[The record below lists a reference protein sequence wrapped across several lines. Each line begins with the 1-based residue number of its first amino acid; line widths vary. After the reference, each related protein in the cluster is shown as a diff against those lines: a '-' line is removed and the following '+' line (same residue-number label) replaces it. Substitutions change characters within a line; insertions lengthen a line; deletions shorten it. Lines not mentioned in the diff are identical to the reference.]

1 MRRNFFIM
9 NRSGGRSDV
18 MAHQAMIATSHPL
31 ATSTGLKCLYD
42 GGNAVD
48 AAIAAA
54 AVLTLAEPH
63 MTSLGGDAFALVA
76 PKGDARIH
84 AVNGSGCAPSAFD
97 VADLGE
103 AEEIPRDSPHAITI
117 PGAVDAWALLHEK
130 WGRADWQGLFAPAID
145 YAKRGIPVHARV
157 AWDWGAE
164 CGNLGDADAKRHY
177 LNNGKAYKEGQNFAC
192 PAMGDAFARIAK
204 EGRDGFY
211 KGAVAEDIVGKLNA
225 LGGRHSMADFA
236 RPHAEEVAPINAP
249 YRGKTIWQC
258 PPNGQGLTALIM
270 ARIFA
275 RFDVASLNEADRMHL
290 LAEISKQAY
299 GLRDLFLAD
308 PAHRAV
314 AVDWLLSDAVI
325 DAAAGRIDMARA
337 GVFAPTDFPHHPD
350 TIYLAVVDADGM
362 AVSFIQSIFDTFGA
376 GIASR
381 QFGILLQSRGR
392 AFRLDPKHPNA
403 IAPNKRPLHTIIPGM
418 LTEDEKLLGAYGVMG
433 GQYQAVGQMAFLI
446 NHFDLDMSPQSAL
459 DAPRSFAIDGT
470 LQLERTI
477 PPAIADDLTA
487 RGHKII
493 WNPAPIGGGQ
503 AILRDSTSGVLI
515 GASDA
520 RKDGFAAGY

>member
-18 MAHQAMIATSHPL
+18 MAHQAMVATSHPL

-76 PKGDARIH
+76 PEGDARIH
-84 AVNGSGCAPSAFD
+84 AVNGSGRAPAAFD
-97 VADLGE
+97 VADLGG
-103 AEEIPRDSPHAITI
+103 ADEIPRDSPHAITI

-164 CGNLGDADAKRHY
+164 CGNLGDADAQRHY
-177 LNNGKAYKEGQNFAC
+177 LNNGKAYAEGQNFAC
-192 PAMGDAFARIAK
+192 APMAEAFALIAK

-236 RPHAEEVAPINAP
+236 RPHAEEVAPISAP

-275 RFDVASLNEADRMHL
+275 RFNPASLNEADRMHL

-337 GVFAPTDFPHHPD
+337 GAFVPSDFPHHPD

-376 GIASR
+376 GIASP

-403 IAPNKRPLHTIIPGM
+403 IAPNKRPLHTIIPAM
-418 LTEDEKLLGAYGVMG
+418 LTQDKKLLGAYGVMG

-446 NHFDLDMSPQSAL
+446 NHFDLGLSPQAAL
-459 DAPRSFAIDGT
+459 DAPRSFAIDGA
-470 LQLERTI
+470 LQLESTI
-477 PPAIADDLTA
+477 APEIADDLTA
-487 RGHKII
+487 RGHKIM

-503 AILRDSTSGVLI
+503 AILRGCTGALI

>member
-1 MRRNFFIM
+1 
-9 NRSGGRSDV
+9 
-18 MAHQAMIATSHPL
+18 MAHQAMVATSHPL
-31 ATSTGLKCLYD
+31 ATSTALKCLYD

-84 AVNGSGCAPSAFD
+84 GVNGSGRTPAAFD
-97 VADLGE
+97 VADLDG
-103 AEEIPRDSPHAITI
+103 ADEIPRDSPHAVTI

-130 WGRADWQGLFAPAID
+130 WGRADWQGLFAAAID
-145 YAKRGIPVHARV
+145 YAKHGILVHERV
-157 AWDWGAE
+157 GWDWGEE
-164 CGNLGDADAKRHY
+164 CGNLGDADAQRHY
-177 LNNGKAYKEGQNFAC
+177 LKDGKAYKEGQNFAC
-192 PAMGDAFARIAK
+192 AAMGAAFERIAI

-236 RPHAEEVAPINAP
+236 RPHAEEVAPINAQ

-270 ARIFA
+270 ARIFE
-275 RFDVASLNEADRMHL
+275 RFNPAHLNEADRIHL

-308 PAHRAV
+308 PAHLTV

-337 GVFAPTDFPHHPD
+337 GGFAPSDFPHHPD

-362 AVSFIQSIFDTFGA
+362 AVSFIQSIFDAFGS
-376 GIASR
+376 GIASP

-392 AFRLDPKHPNA
+392 GFRLNPKHPNA
-403 IAPNKRPLHTIIPGM
+403 IAANKRPLHTIIPAM
-418 LTEDEKLLGAYGVMG
+418 LTQDDKLLGVYGVMG

-446 NHFDLDMSPQSAL
+446 NYLDLAMSPQGAL
-459 DAPRSFAIDGT
+459 DAPRSFAIDGA
-470 LQLERTI
+470 LQLESTI
-477 PPAIADDLTA
+477 SAAIAPEIANDLNA
-487 RGHKII
+487 RGHQII
-493 WNPAPIGGGQ
+493 RNPAPIGGGQ
-503 AILRDSTSGVLI
+503 AILRDSTTGALI
-515 GASDA
+515 GASDM